1 MLFASG
7 MLAAFFLLTRRRIAL
22 GGRASLYAAASGLC
36 FGTDLALWHTSIVH
50 TSVAMATLLVN
61 TTPIYV
67 GLYVLL
73 VRRQSLDRR
82 FTLGA
87 GLALVGTATL
97 FGART
102 GTLGFATGIPGI
114 QTETLGIRTEN
125 LDDLT
130 GAALALTAAI
140 FYAAYLLLMRAA
152 RGAGVDTLS
161 ALALMTFSATAV
173 LGVYG
178 LARGDAFVG
187 FPTSSWMAMA
197 GAASLTQI
205 GGLMGIIWALRFLPT
220 TLASVALLGQP
231 VGTAILGWWLLGES
245 LGSVQLLGGA
255 TVLAGIAMASRSSS
269 GDD

>member
-102 GTLGFATGIPGI
+102 GTLGFGTEIPGI
-114 QTETLGIRTEN
+114 QTEN

-152 RGAGVDTLS
+152 RGAGIDTLS
-161 ALALMTFSATAV
+161 ALALMTFSATAI
-173 LGVYG
+173 LGVYD